1 MSILTKLKTLFRA
14 NLRETAEQLTDA
26 NAIRIYR
33 QEIVDAQNLL
43 CQRKLGLAALIAN
56 RKELEHEIDLANKGA
71 GKLEQ
76 KIENVPATERT
87 DELLLMAATDIAET
101 ERHVEHLSKRHIEVK
116 QRINTEEIKLRK
128 LVAEIREHSREVKIL
143 QSQIVSSKPGSQQSY
158 ENTVSAQL
166 ATLRDTRSSLSGAA
180 SAIDTAEASMEEMI
194 ERVEDSAF
202 DRKLENI
209 ARSDQD
215 LRINSVLS
223 RLKDIDGAGQLS
235 EKST

>member
-1 MSILTKLKTLFRA
+1 MTILAKLKTLFRA

-43 CQRKLGLAALIAN
+43 CRRKLGLAAMIAN
-56 RKELEHEIDLANKGA
+56 RKELEHEINVANKGIE
-71 GKLEQ
+71 KLEQ
-76 KIENVPATERT
+76 KIAKVPATERT
-87 DELLLMAATDIAET
+87 DELLLMAAADIADAEN
-101 ERHVEHLSKRHIEVK
+101 HVEHLSKRHIEVK

-143 QSQIVSSKPGSQQSY
+143 QSQVASTKTGSQQSY

-166 ATLRDTRSSLSGAA
+166 ATLRDTRTSLSGAA
-180 SAIDTAEASMEEMI
+180 SANDTAEASMEEMI
-194 ERVEDSAF
+194 ERVEDSAI

-223 RLKDIDGAGQLS
+223 RLKNIGEAGQLPG
-235 EKST
+235 

>member
-1 MSILTKLKTLFRA
+1 MTIATKLKTLFRA

-43 CQRKLGLAALIAN
+43 CRRKLALAAMIAN
-56 RKELEHEIDLANKGA
+56 RKELEHEIDVANKGVE
-71 GKLEQ
+71 KLEQ
-76 KIENVPATERT
+76 KIEHIPATERT

-101 ERHVEHLSKRHIEVK
+101 ENHAEHLSKRHIEVK
-116 QRINTEEIKLRK
+116 QRILTEEIKLRK
-128 LVAEIREHSREVKIL
+128 LVAEIREHSRELKIL
-143 QSQIVSSKPGSQQSY
+143 QSQIASTKPGAQQSY

-194 ERVEDSAF
+194 ERVEGSAF
-202 DRKLENI
+202 ERKLENI
-209 ARSDQD
+209 AGSDQD

-223 RLKDIDGAGQLS
+223 RLKNIDHAGQMS
-235 EKST
+235 GKST